1 VLIEFGVDFREFW
14 KVGKFLANNFVMG
27 SEYFESPYLQK
38 GLKIEKKE
46 GEKNY
51 LSKKMQKNELYN
63 FMS

>member
-46 GEKNY
+46 GEKNI
-51 LSKKMQKNELYN
+51 
-63 FMS
+63 